1 MAYSTIMRKLK
12 AKGGSSSYTVN
23 GDNAALLQRCMEF
36 KGYTP
41 SLYRS
46 LTDSDISDML
56 QQGVT
61 TQYELH
67 SFLQDPSH
75 GVLANIVEDAK
86 RAYDLKDFDKKT
98 QVSHLKS
105 YLDQD
110 PYGSMAID
118 PRDTAMWSKA
128 FSTKVQEYQQA
139 VQSHRRGTPPKPADF
154 FDPSDTSHWS
164 RKQNHLRV
172 IQDQ

>member
-1 MAYSTIMRKLK
+1 MAYSNIMRKLK

-23 GDNAALLQRCMEF
+23 GDNAALLQRCMEY

-46 LTDSDISDML
+46 LTNSDISDML
-56 QQGVT
+56 QQEVT
-61 TQYELH
+61 TQFELH

-86 RAYDLKDFDKKT
+86 KAYDLKAFDKKT

-105 YLDQD
+105 YLD
-110 PYGSMAID
+110 
-118 PRDTAMWSKA
+118 
-128 FSTKVQEYQQA
+128 
-139 VQSHRRGTPPKPADF
+139 
-154 FDPSDTSHWS
+154 
-164 RKQNHLRV
+164 
-172 IQDQ
+172 